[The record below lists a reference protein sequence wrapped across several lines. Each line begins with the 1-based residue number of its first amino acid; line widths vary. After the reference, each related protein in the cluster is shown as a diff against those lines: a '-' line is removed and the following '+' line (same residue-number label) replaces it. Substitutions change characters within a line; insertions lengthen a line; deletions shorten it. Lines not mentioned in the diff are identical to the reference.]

1 MMSAWRP
8 LQLVISTQTARTLL
22 VPTFALEKR
31 VLWVTATRVKVKKMI
46 RKHWSSW
53 WQVWPFYCH
62 YLKRLAVFAGTVLI
76 LPFFSV
82 ILSSTIGR
90 GPLLRPKCM
99 GLHLSR
105 ATHLIEQAS
114 KRNNTLTIIVILVE
128 NNIIISA
135 STLFQTLTNLQKGLM
150 ILVER
155 PTVVTPK
162 EATTVHVRQAS
173 LMVKPAQVITDSC
186 LLLSLFIC
194 SIPLFAVLN

>member
-1 MMSAWRP
+1 
-8 LQLVISTQTARTLL
+8 
-22 VPTFALEKR
+22 
-31 VLWVTATRVKVKKMI
+31 
-46 RKHWSSW
+46 
-53 WQVWPFYCH
+53 
-62 YLKRLAVFAGTVLI
+62 
-76 LPFFSV
+76 
-82 ILSSTIGR
+82 
-90 GPLLRPKCM
+90 M
-99 GLHLSR
+99 GLRLSR
-105 ATHLIEQAS
+105 ATHLIEQAG

-155 PTVVTPK
+155 PSVVTPK

-186 LLLSLFIC
+186 LLLSLFTC

>member
-1 MMSAWRP
+1 MGDGNTCQGQKNDQETLVKLVTSMTFLLP
-8 LQLVISTQTARTLL
+8 LFETVSCVCRNSTDI
-22 VPTFALEKR
+22 TFFLC
-31 VLWVTATRVKVKKMI
+31 
-46 RKHWSSW
+46 
-53 WQVWPFYCH
+53 Y
-62 YLKRLAVFAGTVLI
+62 
-76 LPFFSV
+76 
-82 ILSSTIGR
+82 LSSTIGR

-105 ATHLIEQAS
+105 ATHLIEQAG

-155 PTVVTPK
+155 PSVVTPK